1 MSAPVRASVAPLARS
16 LATQA
21 AAPARPRRLNRRTAR
36 GSPEAALASLA
47 QLYHL
52 APTFVPAHDPAALSS
67 HITATLAT
75 LDAASSRPK
84 PHHLRDLVTAQ
95 QLLDVQRVKLD
106 AGGSTHMGLL
116 GVDVKLASNAA
127 TSLGFYLDGDEHFDH
142 RASFYDGFAK
152 GAEPPLAQ
160 RLRRVVD
167 ALHGTEAGGR
177 AGPAT
182 LREQGHKAVQWREGL
197 AQARRAADEQE
208 QRQEEEAL
216 AFADAFEQDGR
227 HA

>member
-1 MSAPVRASVAPLARS
+1 MAAPARVAAAPLARS

-36 GSPEAALASLA
+36 SSPQAALAALTE
-47 QLYHL
+47 LYHL

-67 HITATLAT
+67 HITSTLAT
-75 LDAASSRPK
+75 PTAASSRPK
-84 PHHLRDLVTAQ
+84 PHDLRDLVTAQ
-95 QLLDVQRVKLD
+95 ALLDVQRVKLD
-106 AGGSTHMGLL
+106 AGGSTHTGLL

-127 TSLGFYLDGDEHFDH
+127 TSFGYLDSDDHFDH
-142 RASFYDGFAK
+142 RASFYAGFAK

-167 ALHGTEAGGR
+167 TLHGTEAGGR
-177 AGPAT
+177 AGPVT
-182 LREQGHKAVQWREGL
+182 LREQGGKAVQWREGL
-197 AQARRAADEQE
+197 AQARRAAREQE

-216 AFADAFEQDGR
+216 AFADAFEQDER
-227 HA
+227 RA